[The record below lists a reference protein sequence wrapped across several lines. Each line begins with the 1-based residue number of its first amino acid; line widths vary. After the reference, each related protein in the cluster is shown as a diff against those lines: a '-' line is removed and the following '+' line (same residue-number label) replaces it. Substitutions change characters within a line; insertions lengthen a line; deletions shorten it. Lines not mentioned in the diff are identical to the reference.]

1 MSVKI
6 NRRIFLNQCLK
17 TTAGAL
23 SAPWVKPV
31 AASLAGSAFLSG
43 CSTVDEYLLEEN
55 FYLKDQTVII
65 GGGLA
70 GLYTAYQLRKNK
82 IDFRLFEGSRRF
94 GGRVRSDQNL
104 DFGASIFLKKHILL
118 NQIIKDFSI
127 ETQNLTPDISYM
139 AAGTE
144 TLVRQLADRISGLM
158 PYRNIR
164 LQWKLVE
171 IQKINRF
178 YEITFETPRGRRSYL
193 ARQVILAIPPSQW
206 AGILGLKDLP
216 EMQQAYSWLQSLKK
230 ENIVKCSFHIPASN
244 NRLSHVKNFVQLSAD
259 GLYARQVLKHRKN
272 ASWAEVD
279 FKFDQVGPVP
289 AIEEL
294 QNWLRKN
301 TTLMGYSNS
310 FGTENFFDW
319 QDVSLVQGAFFKNAL
334 PWAPSNSA
342 TFQVIGDYA
351 TNHEANSLEGA
362 LSSATQ
368 ALRYLI

>member
-1 MSVKI
+1 MAD
-6 NRRIFLNQCLK
+6 LQ
-17 TTAGAL
+17 
-23 SAPWVKPV
+23 APWVKPV
-31 AASLAGSAFLSG
+31 AATLAGNALLAG

-70 GLYTAYQLRKNK
+70 GLYTAYHLRKNK

-94 GGRVRSDQNL
+94 GGRIRSDQNL
-104 DFGASIFLKKHILL
+104 DFGASVFLKKHVLL
-118 NQIIKDFSI
+118 NQMIKDFAV
-127 ETQNLTPDISYM
+127 ETQSLTSDISYIP
-139 AAGTE
+139 AGTE
-144 TLVRQLADRISGLM
+144 TLVRQLTDRISGLM

-178 YEITFETPRGRRSYL
+178 YEMTFETPRGRRSYL
-193 ARQVILAIPPSQW
+193 ARRVVLAIPPSQW
-206 AGILGLKDLP
+206 SGISGLKDLP
-216 EMQQAYSWLQSLKK
+216 EMQSATSWLQSLKK
-230 ENIVKCSFHIPASN
+230 ENVVKCSFQLPGGN
-244 NRLSHVKNFVQLSAD
+244 NRLPHAKNFLQLSAD
-259 GLYARQVLKHRKN
+259 GLYTRQVIKHRKN
-272 ASWAEVD
+272 TSWVEVD
-279 FKFDQVGPVP
+279 FKFDQLGLVP

-301 TTLMGYSNS
+301 TALVGYMNS

-334 PWAPSNSA
+334 PWVPNNST
-342 TFQVIGDYA
+342 TFQIVGDYA
-351 TNHEANSLEGA
+351 TNHEAHSLEGA
-362 LSSATQ
+362 LSSATL